1 MNIEPITI
9 TSVKTVNNFVID
21 NIKVELNKYA
31 IVQVLLKN
39 DDEYVMFES
48 LQIEGAD
55 YANWGSDDQY
65 IIDYVKN
72 YITSKYTT

>member
-21 NIKVELNKYA
+21 DIKVELNKYA

-39 DDEYVMFES
+39 GDEYVMFES
-48 LQIEGAD
+48 LKLEGDD
-55 YANWGSDDQY
+55 YANWGSYDQY
-65 IIDYVKN
+65 IIDYVRN
-72 YITSKYTT
+72 YITSKYT